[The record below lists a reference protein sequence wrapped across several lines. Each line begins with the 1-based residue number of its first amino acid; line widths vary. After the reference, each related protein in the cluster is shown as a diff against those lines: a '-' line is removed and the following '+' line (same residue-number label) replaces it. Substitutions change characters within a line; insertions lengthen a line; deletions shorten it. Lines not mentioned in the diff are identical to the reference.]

1 MMEDEKKNKDSTLDK
16 DYLVK
21 KADQMR
27 DDLFK

>member
-1 MMEDEKKNKDSTLDK
+1 MMEDEKNKKDSTLDK